1 LDHNENKME
10 VSIMNPLQTAAVAH
24 FEAKR
29 TRALA
34 NLQVYLTSPVGVGE
48 HSDIVGEV
56 VAMVQKI
63 ADAEGC
69 LEVLSR
75 VVESPTN
82 EETE

>member
-1 LDHNENKME
+1 
-10 VSIMNPLQTAAVAH
+10 MNPLQTAAVAH
-24 FEAKR
+24 FEARR

-34 NLQVYLTSPVGVGE
+34 NLQVYLTNPAGIGE

-56 VAMVQKI
+56 VAMVQEI

-75 VVESPTN
+75 VVESPAD